1 MSDASPFNGFP
12 PDGLAFLAELAI
24 NNERSWFEPRKA
36 DYKRLVEAPA
46 VALVAALGE
55 RLRALQPGIQYDLR
69 ANGSGSLMRLYRAVR
84 FSKDKSPY
92 NPVLRLIFWEG
103 PGKKT
108 AHPGFYIEIK
118 PEGGGAYC
126 GIYQFEPA
134 LLDAYRAAVDREKQ
148 GVALVEVL
156 AALREAG
163 YTVDGQGTKRV
174 PAGFAPD
181 HPRADLLRYRG
192 LWAEHPLDPAQH
204 TRPALVDALAE
215 HCRVML
221 PFHRW
226 LVEVERPLLGG

>member
-1 MSDASPFNGFP
+1 MSDVSPFSGFP

-46 VALVAALGE
+46 VALAAALGE
-55 RLRALQPGIQYDLR
+55 RLRALQPSIQYDLR
-69 ANGSGSLMRLYRAVR
+69 ANGSGSLMRLYRDLR
-84 FSKDKSPY
+84 FSQDKSPY
-92 NPVLRLIFWEG
+92 NPILRLIFWEG

-108 AHPGFYIEIK
+108 AHPGFYFEIK
-118 PEGGGAYC
+118 PEGGSVSC

-163 YTVDGQGTKRV
+163 YTVDGQATKRV
-174 PAGFAPD
+174 PAGFAAD

-192 LWAEHPLDPAQH
+192 LWAEHALDPVLH
-204 TRPALVDALAE
+204 TRPELVDALAE

-221 PFHRW
+221 PLHRW
-226 LVEVERPLLGG
+226 LVAVERPLLGG